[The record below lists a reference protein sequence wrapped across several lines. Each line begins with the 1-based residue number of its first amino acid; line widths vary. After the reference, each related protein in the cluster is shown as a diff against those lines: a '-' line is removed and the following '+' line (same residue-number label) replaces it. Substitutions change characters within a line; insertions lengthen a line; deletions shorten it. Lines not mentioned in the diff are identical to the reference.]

1 MILGI
6 AWKNI
11 LHKPLNAL
19 LSWVLLTASVA
30 IISLLLLLQDQFEQK
45 FERSIAGVDLV
56 LGAKGSPLQLILSSV
71 YHLDN
76 PTGNIDYAEAQK
88 WMKHPFVAKAIPLAY
103 GDSYRGFPIVGTTP
117 DYLEK
122 YAASVAQGK
131 VFEQNFEV
139 VAGVEAAQKLQLN
152 LGAEFF
158 GTHGTAAEGEEHHEH
173 AYRLVGILAP
183 TGTVADNLILSNLE
197 SVWEMHEHEEEE
209 GVDEVNEADEV
220 DGGHEHPEGRGGHLE
235 EVPEDE
241 NQENAHAP
249 NQHGHEYES
258 SNHQLH
264 KSSNHHLEITAV
276 LLKFRNPMGI
286 VQWPR
291 LIAQS
296 TNMQVASPAIEVNRI
311 FSLFGIGIQALTYL
325 GWAIMCLSGL
335 SVFIALYTTLK
346 ERRYE
351 LALLR
356 TMGARRGQ
364 LMWLV
369 LLESLWLCLAGYVSG
384 LLLSRFA
391 LWLISN
397 AAKRAYR
404 FSFDQLGYR
413 WPQEGWLL
421 ALTLGIGL
429 LAALIPAFKAY
440 TLNISKTL
448 ANE

>member
-30 IISLLLLLQDQFEQK
+30 IISLLLLLQDQFEQQ
-45 FERSIAGVDLV
+45 FESSIAGVDLV

-71 YHLDN
+71 YHIDN

-88 WMKHPFVAKAIPLAY
+88 WMKHPYVAKAIPLAY
-103 GDSYRGFPIVGTTP
+103 GDSYRGFSILGTTP

-122 YAASVAQGK
+122 YQATVAQGSL
-131 VFEQNFEV
+131 FQQNFEV
-139 VAGVEAAQKLQLN
+139 VVGSDAAQQLKIAV
-152 LGAEFF
+152 GAQFY
-158 GTHGTAAEGEEHHEH
+158 GTHGVSAGGEEHRTH
-173 AYRLVGILAP
+173 AYQVVGILAA
-183 TGTVADNLILSNLE
+183 TSTVVDNLIVGDLE
-197 SVWEMHEHEEEE
+197 SVWKMHEGHHH
-209 GVDEVNEADEV
+209 DEAAEAEDQ
-220 DGGHEHPEGRGGHLE
+220 
-235 EVPEDE
+235 EDE
-241 NQENAHAP
+241 E
-249 NQHGHEYES
+249 HEAAE
-258 SNHQLH
+258 QPGEEH
-264 KSSNHHLEITAV
+264 KSEITAV
-276 LLKFRNPMGI
+276 LLKFRNPLGI

-291 LIAQS
+291 LVAQS
-296 TNMQVASPAIEVNRI
+296 TKMQLASPVIEVNRI

-325 GWAIMCLSGL
+325 GWAIMLLSGL
-335 SVFIALYTTLK
+335 SVFIALYNTLK

-356 TMGARRGQ
+356 TMGAGRGQ

-369 LLESLWLCLAGYVSG
+369 LLESLWLCLAGFVSG
-384 LLLSRFA
+384 LLLSRLA
-391 LWLISN
+391 LWLISS
-397 AAKRAYR
+397 AAERTYH
-404 FSFDQLGYR
+404 FSFDQLGFR

-429 LAALIPAFKAY
+429 LAALIPAWKAY
-440 TLNISKTL
+440 SLNISKTL

>member
-1 MILGI
+1 MILGT

-45 FERSIAGVDLV
+45 FESSIAGVDLV

-71 YHLDN
+71 YHIDN
-76 PTGNIDYAEAQK
+76 PTGNIDYAQAQK

-103 GDSYRGFPIVGTTP
+103 GDSYQGFSIVGTTP
-117 DYLEK
+117 EYLEK
-122 YAASVAQGK
+122 YEAAVAQGT
-131 VFEQNFEV
+131 VFQQDFEV
-139 VAGVEAAQKLQLN
+139 VVGSNIARQLQIAT
-152 LGAEFF
+152 GAEFY
-158 GTHGTAAEGEEHHEH
+158 GTHGVSAGGEEHHAH
-173 AYRLVGILAP
+173 AYRVMGILAP

-197 SVWEMHEHEEEE
+197 SVWKMHEGHHHDEYEEDEAHHDE
-209 GVDEVNEADEV
+209 AHDKGEHHDEDEEVN
-220 DGGHEHPEGRGGHLE
+220 GHQGEHESPS
-235 EVPEDE
+235 
-241 NQENAHAP
+241 AP
-249 NQHGHEYES
+249 ITKS
-258 SNHQLH
+258 ANHR
-264 KSSNHHLEITAV
+264 EITAV

-325 GWAIMCLSGL
+325 GWAIMGLSGL
-335 SVFIALYTTLK
+335 SVFIALYNTLK

-351 LALLR
+351 LALMR
-356 TMGARRGQ
+356 AMGAGRGQ

-369 LLESLWLCLAGYVSG
+369 LLESLWLCLVGYVSG

-391 LWLISN
+391 LWLISS
-397 AAKRAYR
+397 AAEREYH
-404 FSFDQLGYR
+404 FSFDQFGFR
-413 WPQEGWLL
+413 WPQEAWLL
-421 ALTLGIGL
+421 VLTLGIGV
-429 LAALIPAFKAY
+429 LAALIPALKAY
-440 TLNISKTL
+440 SLNISKTL